1 MCDRVI
7 IIVSIVPMFLK
18 EFTMQARQGD
28 IFFKTVSKDNLP
40 SKLKKKTDN
49 ILAYGEVTGH
59 SHKIMSPSISEM
71 ESFVDEKG
79 DIYVLS
85 PNEDI
90 RIGHDEHDVITL
102 PKNEWIC
109 VSRQRE
115 YDPLAVEKERKVAD

>member
-1 MCDRVI
+1 
-7 IIVSIVPMFLK
+7 
-18 EFTMQARQGD
+18 MQARQGD

-40 SKLKKKTDN
+40 SKFKKKTDN

-115 YDPLAVEKERKVAD
+115 FDCLSSSREKIVAD